1 MGVFKKFLTDHQLQE
16 GVYDPNIFNAIF
28 LAGGPGSGKS
38 YVVKKTTGGLGMKIV
53 NSDDIYEK
61 DLEKA
66 GLDIGKPD
74 DIDSD
79 QGQAIR
85 LRSKEKTIARRSLW
99 VDGRLGII
107 IDGTGKD
114 VAKITNQKKLLDL
127 LGYQCA
133 MIFVNSSLDVAQQRN
148 KDRPRSLST
157 KRVERMWNDVQKNMG
172 AFQSSFGS
180 KHFIIVDNNDAGE
193 DIFNEVYKR
202 IRGLV
207 TKKPTKIQAKQWI
220 AKELKKKNKKGH
232 FFKAANEEMSNHGLE
247 EAYGVFSKGGSIG
260 QKTSD
265 VPVRVFD
272 DKNEAKEF
280 AARLRKQLSP
290 GEKKY
295 YKMSY
300 VIKAVKD
307 MKEGLDERDYR
318 KEYDNYQGSPEQ
330 IARRSSRNKA
340 RRVMGDDCEEGQD
353 VGHKDNNPMNNDRAN
368 LRNEDPSKNRREP
381 RLRKEADLTVT
392 RLPRWRTLLKQYK
405 KNEDRNAHSENYLL
419 LAKAFG
425 TPKQVK
431 EVEAILKRNKKQGHT
446 SEKDNKWMYKNIN
459 PYYKELVSAA
469 KNESFSGYREA
480 IEERKLT
487 DKELKRREEIAKNL
501 DDEDLKKRYGDDW
514 KAVKMGIATNMAK
527 KESLNEARQKVVVY
541 DNDGKT
547 FDRYTVF
554 ITYATGETFAF
565 GMSVNP
571 KVITSGPL
579 VGQEYPNGFNQ
590 FVGEVPREISPG
602 KHQGKKLSRIPKEI
616 EKAVKVRMKESV
628 NEATIGKAG
637 IGFFIDQLTN
647 AMDHYN
653 EREFVSHLNKELKID
668 KKVLKGVWKN
678 YLKVSPRDQT
688 KWSSQIWKGW
698 LEQQGIVE
706 SVEDIKEAYK
716 YKTDHKTYTSAV
728 EEALLVAEKAKY
740 EVDMDDYFD
749 QIATGPRKPGEGK
762 TNRFEIVLT
771 KGGQEQRKKLHIQI
785 YGKGKHGYELN
796 CYIS

>member
-1 MGVFKKFLTDHQLQE
+1 MAHINYSQRADWRKIMGAFKKFLTDHQLQE

-38 YVVKKTTGGLGMKIV
+38 YVVQKTTGGLGMKIV

-85 LRSKEKTIARRSLW
+85 LRSKEKTIARRGLW

-148 KDRPRSLST
+148 KDRSRSLSE
-157 KRVERMWNDVQKNMG
+157 KRVEKMWNNVQKNIG
-172 AFQSSFGS
+172 AFQSTFGS

-193 DIFNEVYKR
+193 DIFNKVYKR

-220 AKELKKKNKKGH
+220 AKELKKKNK
-232 FFKAANEEMSNHGLE
+232 NEQLE
-247 EAYGVFSKGGSIG
+247 VS
-260 QKTSD
+260 
-265 VPVRVFD
+265 
-272 DKNEAKEF
+272 
-280 AARLRKQLSP
+280 
-290 GEKKY
+290 
-295 YKMSY
+295 
-300 VIKAVKD
+300 
-307 MKEGLDERDYR
+307 ERDYR

-368 LRNEDPSKNRREP
+368 LRNEDPSKNRAEP
-381 RLRKEADLTVT
+381 RLRKEAQNENKK
-392 RLPRWRTLLKQYK
+392 LLKQYK

-459 PYYKELVSAA
+459 PYYKKLVGAA

-527 KESLNEARQKVVVY
+527 KESLNEAKQKVMVY
-541 DNDGKT
+541 DNGGKSM
-547 FDRYTVF
+547 DRYTVF
-554 ITYATGETFAF
+554 ITYATGETIAF
-565 GMSVNP
+565 GMSDNP
-571 KVITSGPL
+571 MS
-579 VGQEYPNGFNQ
+579 PNGFNQ
-590 FVGEVPREISPG
+590 YVGEVPREISPG

-616 EKAVKVRMKESV
+616 ERAVKVRMKESV

-668 KKVLKGVWKN
+668 KKVLEGVWKN

-688 KWSSQIWKGW
+688 KWSSQIWKRW

-706 SVEDIKEAYK
+706 SVEEIKEAYK

-728 EEALLVAEKAKY
+728 EEALLVADKAKY
-740 EVDMDDYFD
+740 EVDMDDYFN

-762 TNRFEIVLT
+762 TNRFKIVLS
-771 KGGQEQRKKLHIQI
+771 KEGKEQRKKLHIQI